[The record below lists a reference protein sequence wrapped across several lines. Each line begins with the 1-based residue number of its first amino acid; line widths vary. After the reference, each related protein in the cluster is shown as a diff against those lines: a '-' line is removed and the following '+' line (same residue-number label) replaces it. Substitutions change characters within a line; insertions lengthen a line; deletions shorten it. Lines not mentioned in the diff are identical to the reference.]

1 MSWQAPN
8 LARQP
13 FLNTQP
19 LRRVAG
25 ALAVAAVALTAW
37 NVDSYV
43 RSGAGATARRAE
55 IDRLTAEAAAAR
67 ARLATLED
75 DLARRDLGAEN
86 RRAAFLNARIAQRA
100 FGWNALLDRLA
111 EAMPRD
117 VRLRTLTPRPSGG
130 STDGAEA
137 PVELVI
143 AAEAR
148 DDEAMLELV
157 DQLYAHPAFAGPNLQ
172 RESRQ
177 RGGDI
182 AFNLTVEYRPEARR

>member
-1 MSWQAPN
+1 VSWQAPN

-37 NVDSYV
+37 NVHSYV
-43 RSGAGATARRAE
+43 RSGAGAAARRAE
-55 IDRLTAEAAAAR
+55 IEQLTAEAAAAR

-86 RRAAFLNARIAQRA
+86 RRAEFLNARIAQRA
-100 FGWNALLDRLA
+100 FGWNSLLDRLA
-111 EAMPRD
+111 EAMPGD

-130 STDGAEA
+130 GTDGAEA
-137 PVELVI
+137 SVELVI